1 MASTIQLEVLTP
13 GGSVFNEAVREVV
26 IPTTGGSL
34 GILPHHTPLAAV
46 AQAGTVDI
54 RRKAEDRTLDHIVI
68 TRGLVEVDGER
79 VVLMVDDAAQVGDID
94 EFNERQK
101 LAEAEERLKS
111 SQEARD
117 IASAQA
123 DILRSTT
130 WLDASKR
137 HK

>member
-1 MASTIQLEVLTP
+1 MAGTLQFEVLTP
-13 GGSVFNEAVREVV
+13 GGPVFNQEVREVV
-26 IPTTGGSL
+26 VPTTAGSL
-34 GILPHHTPLAAV
+34 GILPHHAPLAAV
-46 AQAGTVDI
+46 ASAGTVDI
-54 RRKAEDRTLDHIVI
+54 RYKAEDRTMDHLVI

-79 VVLMVDDAAQVGDID
+79 VILLVDDAAQVGDID

-111 SQEARD
+111 SQEDRD
-117 IASAQA
+117 IAAAQA

>member
-1 MASTIQLEVLTP
+1 MADTIQLEVLTP
-13 GGSVFNEAVREVV
+13 GGSVFNQAVREVIV
-26 IPTTGGSL
+26 PTTGGSL
-34 GILPHHTPLAAV
+34 GILPNHTPLAAV
-46 AQAGTVDI
+46 VQQGMVDI
-54 RRKAEDRTLDHIVI
+54 RYKPEDRTLDHLVI
-68 TRGLVEVDGER
+68 TRGLMEIDGER
-79 VVLMVDDAAQVGDID
+79 VVLLVDDATQVKDID
-94 EFNERQK
+94 EFNERQR

-111 SQEARD
+111 AQEARD

>member
-1 MASTIQLEVLTP
+1 MADTIQLEVLTP

-26 IPTTGGSL
+26 IPTTAGAL

-46 AQAGTVDI
+46 AQAGIVDI
-54 RRKAEDRTLDHIVI
+54 RHKPEDRTLGHIVI

-79 VVLMVDDAAQVGDID
+79 IVLMVDDAAQVKDID
-94 EFNERQK
+94 EFNERQR
-101 LAEAEERLKS
+101 LAKAEERLKS
-111 SQEARD
+111 AQEDRE
-117 IASAQA
+117 IAAAQA